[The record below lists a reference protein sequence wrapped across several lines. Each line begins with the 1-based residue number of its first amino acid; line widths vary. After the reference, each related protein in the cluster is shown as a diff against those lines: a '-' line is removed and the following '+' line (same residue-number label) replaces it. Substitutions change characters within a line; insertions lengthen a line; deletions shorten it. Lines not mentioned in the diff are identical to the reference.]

1 MRVTMIIA
9 SLLIS
14 QVLVLNA
21 GAVDLASAG
30 TALSNSRPTITDRNG
45 VTLATDIGLPSLY
58 ATPGM
63 VLDADAAAQKLHSV
77 LPELDPKSLRHK
89 LAGAGG
95 FIVLRRNLPALVAE
109 EIRALNI
116 QGLTLVDESQ
126 RFYPFGEEAAFV
138 TGWVNIDQQ
147 GMSGIELHLDDD
159 GLATLQTS
167 GKAKP
172 ETIKPVSLSIDLR
185 VQNAM
190 YDQLADALTRYQAI
204 AASGVMMNIKTG
216 EIIAMVSLPSFDPN
230 RPGTIDEL
238 HNGEQNQR
246 FNRITSGIY
255 ELGSTFKTATLA
267 AALDAGA
274 IKLTDT
280 VDATDPIKFG
290 RVTIDDYQGKHRV
303 LTVPEVF
310 KFSSNIGTI
319 KIMQAMGKDQFRAF
333 LTKMAFDEPAP
344 LELRE
349 MRPPNVPKTLSEIGA
364 ATASFGH
371 GLEVSPLH
379 MVRAYAAL
387 VNDGMMV
394 EPTLFPRSEEDA
406 AKSAK
411 QVVSAE
417 TSARVRYL
425 LRLNALEGSGTRAN
439 MFADG
444 YRIGGKTGTAEK
456 VVGNTYD
463 ADRTLAIFASA
474 FPMEAPLYA
483 MVILID
489 EPKPED
495 DQSGVTGGWNAGEV
509 TGRLVTVVAPMLGI
523 EPYSGDEIDS
533 SLLPSELM

>member
-1 MRVTMIIA
+1 MRITAVLA
-9 SLLIS
+9 GVLIS

-21 GAVDLASAG
+21 GAFDLDPASAV
-30 TALSNSRPTITDRNG
+30 LISSRPTITDRNG

-63 VLDADAAAQKLHSV
+63 VLDADAAAQKLHAV
-77 LPELDPKSLRHK
+77 LPELDLKSLRHK

-95 FIVLRRNLPALVAE
+95 FIVLRRNLPAVVAE

-116 QGLTLVDESQ
+116 QGFTLVDESQ
-126 RFYPFGEEAAFV
+126 RFYPFGEEAAFG
-138 TGWVNIDQQ
+138 TGWANDEQQ
-147 GMSGIELHLDDD
+147 GMAGIEQHLDDD
-159 GLATLQTS
+159 GLATLRAS
-167 GKAKP
+167 GQAAP
-172 ETIKPVSLSIDLR
+172 ETIKPVTLSIDVR

-190 YDQLADALTRYQAI
+190 YNELVDALARYKAI
-204 AASGVMMNIKTG
+204 AASGVMMNVRTG

-255 ELGSTFKTATLA
+255 ELGSTFKTVTFAG
-267 AALDAGA
+267 ALDAGA

-280 VDATDPIKFG
+280 VDATDPIRFG

-303 LTVPEVF
+303 LTVPEIY

-319 KIMQAMGKDQFRAF
+319 KVMQALGKDQFRAF
-333 LTKMAFDEPAP
+333 LTRMGFDQPVP
-344 LELRE
+344 LELRD
-349 MRPPNVPKTLSEIGA
+349 MRPPNVPKTFSDVLA
-364 ATASFGH
+364 ATATFGQ
-371 GLEVSPLH
+371 GISVSPLH

-483 MVILID
+483 MVILVD
-489 EPKPED
+489 EPKKED
-495 DQSGVTGGWNAGEV
+495 DQAGVTAGWNAGEV
-509 TGRLVTVVAPMLGI
+509 TGRLVKVVAPMLGI

-533 SLLPSELM
+533 SLIPSELM